1 MTNVLTSFDFKSEV
15 LESSD
20 VVLVDFFAP
29 WCGPCQALLPTIDK
43 LSKNPKPG
51 TKIVKVNIDQSPE
64 IAQMYGV
71 MSIPTL
77 MVFKEGQVKDTFL
90 GVLQENEIVD
100 MIDAQK

>member
-1 MTNVLTSFDFKSEV
+1 MAKIVTSSDFKSEV

-29 WCGPCQALLPTIDK
+29 WCGPCQVLLPTIDK
-43 LSKNPKPG
+43 MSQSPRPG

-64 IAQMYGV
+64 VAQMYGV

-77 MVFKEGQVKDTFL
+77 MVFKDGQVKDTFL
-90 GVLQENEIVD
+90 GILPENDIND